1 MLVLIKLNMPGKA
14 AWEENHVKRI
24 AVICRKSFVMLRCDI
39 LQCIGKISTKHKK
52 LSSTFS
58 NFLDLA
64 GQSKRDDDPPVQL
77 NTLLFFGDAII
88 CEQSDTDFRS
98 CD

>member
-1 MLVLIKLNMPGKA
+1 M
-14 AWEENHVKRI
+14 KRI
-24 AVICRKSFVMLRCDI
+24 AVICRKSFVMVRCDI
-39 LQCIGKISTKHKK
+39 LRCTGKVSAKHKK

-58 NFLDLA
+58 HFLDLA
-64 GQSKRDDDPPVQL
+64 GQSKWDDDPPGQL